1 LSIWVSED
9 CAINY
14 VPTSYKKWGAS
25 LATVGMMNTIFSPTN
40 TNQWRN
46 DQVDLS
52 AYKNKKV
59 FLRFRGHNNKGN
71 NLYIDNINLMLKNA
85 WPLGMNGF
93 DQSQV
98 SVYPNP
104 SNGNYTMELYATNDK
119 MIDYKVFNLA
129 GQQIKHNSL
138 HISSGVTKA
147 ALSIEEMPSGI
158 YLLEVSDGERTQ
170 RVKLN
175 KY

>member
-1 LSIWVSED
+1 
-9 CAINY
+9 
-14 VPTSYKKWGAS
+14 
-25 LATVGMMNTIFSPTN
+25 
-40 TNQWRN
+40 
-46 DQVDLS
+46 
-52 AYKNKKV
+52 
-59 FLRFRGHNNKGN
+59 
-71 NLYIDNINLMLKNA
+71 
-85 WPLGMNGF
+85 
-93 DQSQV
+93 
-98 SVYPNP
+98 
-104 SNGNYTMELYATNDK
+104 MELYATNDK

-129 GQQIKHNSL
+129 GQQVKHNSL